1 MGYSHPAS
9 SRLPKGHSILV
20 GTRKPYTVK
29 NEASDMQSI
38 NRLESNV
45 RGYCRSFPAVFKS
58 AVNARVTAENGRE
71 YIDFFAG
78 AGTLNYGHNNPKV
91 KAALIEYLSSD
102 GLMHGLDLATT
113 AKIAFLESF
122 ETIILKPRGLDYKVQ
137 FTGPT
142 GANAVEAAI
151 KLARKVKQRSHI
163 ISFTNGYHGHS
174 LGALALTGNQ
184 YYHDEH
190 YGSRQNVTFHPFD
203 NYYGDGANTAMQL
216 RTLLEDNSSGVPI
229 PAAIILETIQAEGG
243 VNVASDQWLK
253 DIKKL
258 CDDHDIAL
266 IVDDIQS
273 GNGRTGDFFSF
284 EQSGVIPDMVCVSKS
299 IGGGLP
305 LSLVLIKP
313 SLDEWQPG
321 HHTGTFRGNQ
331 LAFVA
336 ANELLKNWQDDDF
349 AKTLKANC
357 HAAESELKALANQFD
372 GMTMRGRGMLR
383 GLVLPSGE
391 LADAVT
397 QRCFNEGL
405 IMETAGAEGQVL
417 KFLAPLTI
425 DNDTLQEGLGILKSS
440 LEMIYDT
447 RYNHKNSGTG

>member
-1 MGYSHPAS
+1 MNNDLS
-9 SRLPKGHSILV
+9 S
-20 GTRKPYTVK
+20 
-29 NEASDMQSI
+29 MQI
-38 NRLESNV
+38 IERLESNV
-45 RGYCRSFPAVFKS
+45 RGYCRSYPTVFKS
-58 AVNARVTAENGRE
+58 ALNARVTDENGRE

-91 KAALIEYLSSD
+91 TTALIEYLSAD

-122 ETIILKPRGLDYKVQ
+122 ESIILKPRGLDYKLQ

-174 LGALALTGNQ
+174 LGALALTGNK

-190 YGSRQNVTFHPFD
+190 YGSRQNVSFHPFD
-203 NYYGDGANTAMQL
+203 NYYGDGADTAAQL
-216 RTLLEDNSSGVPI
+216 RTLLEDGSSGVPI

-243 VNVASDQWLK
+243 INVAGDTWLR
-253 DIKKL
+253 DIRAI

-284 EQSGVIPDMVCVSKS
+284 EQSGIVPDIVCISKS

-305 LSLVLIKP
+305 LSFVLFKP
-313 SLDEWQPG
+313 ELDQWQPG
-321 HHTGTFRGNQ
+321 EHTGTFRGNQ

-336 ANELLKNWQDDDF
+336 ATQLLENWKDERF
-349 AKTLKANC
+349 VESVHANC
-357 HAAESELKALANQFD
+357 IASEHGLQSIADEFD
-372 GMTMRGRGMLR
+372 AITLRGRGMLR
-383 GLVLPSGE
+383 GLALPTGD
-391 LADAVT
+391 LASAVT
-397 QRCFNEGL
+397 ARCFSDGL
-405 IMETAGAEGQVL
+405 IIETAGSEGQVL

-425 DNDTLQEGLGILKSS
+425 ENDTLEQGLAILKSS
-440 LEMIYDT
+440 LDALY
-447 RYNHKNSGTG
+447 GTQPDLKRSVGQ